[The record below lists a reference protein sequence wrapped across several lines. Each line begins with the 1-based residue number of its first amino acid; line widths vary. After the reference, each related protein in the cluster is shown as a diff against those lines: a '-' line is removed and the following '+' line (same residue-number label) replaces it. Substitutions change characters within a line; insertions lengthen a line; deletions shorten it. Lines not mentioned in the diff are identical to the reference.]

1 MRNLIITLFAI
12 SMLVSCKEDN
22 LTFQEQL
29 DIDKEIIET
38 YLADNNITAL
48 EEQGLYYVIDEEG
61 TGTNFPAANAM
72 VSMAYSGK
80 VMNGDGTIFDSRTP
94 TNPLKT
100 QLSNLITGWKIGI
113 PKYKKGGKGTL
124 YIPSGYGYGIFGSGP
139 NIPGNSVLI
148 FDIELLDF
156 TN

>member
-1 MRNLIITLFAI
+1 MRNLILTFFAI
-12 SMLVSCKEDN
+12 SILVSCDKDN

-29 DIDKEIIET
+29 DIDVQIIET
-38 YLADNNITAL
+38 YLADNNISAL
-48 EEQGLYYVIDEEG
+48 SDQNVYYVIDDEG
-61 TGTNFPAANAM
+61 SGSTYPLSSSL

-80 VMNGDGTIFDSRTP
+80 VMNGDGTIFDSRTS

-100 QLSNLITGWKIGI
+100 QLFNLISGWQVGI
-113 PKYKKGGKGTL
+113 PKFKKGGKGTL
-124 YIPSGYGYGIFGSGP
+124 YIPSGYGYGVLGSGSS
-139 NIPGNSVLI
+139 IPGNSVLI